1 MSSATPDEAVEDI
14 EPRGIAA
21 ERLVFFSDAVVAIAI
36 TLLALELPLPEGPTS
51 AELLRS
57 LGHHQS
63 EYVSFLISFAV
74 IGGHWRAHHR
84 LFHYVTKVDG
94 TLIRLTF
101 GWLLMQVIM
110 PFATKVIAEDGGF
123 EFRFVF
129 YALVQVVALSLL
141 LLMAGRIQRRHLY
154 RVDTP
159 PELFGG
165 VYHGLGTM
173 IAAFA
178 VSIPV
183 AFATKWA
190 YACWVVIPLLG
201 ALLLRLRRRS
211 ATGAATPR

>member
-1 MSSATPDEAVEDI
+1 MSSATSSEDTVAS
-14 EPRGIAA
+14 ESRAIAA

-36 TLLALELPLPEGPTS
+36 TLLALELPLPEGATS

-63 EYVSFLISFAV
+63 EYISFLISFIV

-84 LFHYVTKVDG
+84 LFHYVA
-94 TLIRLTF
+94 TLGGGLVRLTF

-129 YALVQVVALSLL
+129 YALVQVIALTLF
-141 LLMAGRIQRRHLY
+141 LLMAWQIKRDHLY
-154 RVDTP
+154 RADTP
-159 PELFGG
+159 PELFGA
-165 VYHGLGTM
+165 VYHGIGTM

-178 VSIPV
+178 LSIPV
-183 AFATKWA
+183 AFFTHWA
-190 YACWVVIPLLG
+190 YACWIVVPFVGKLLF
-201 ALLLRLRRRS
+201 RFRRRP
-211 ATGAATPR
+211 AAA

>member
-1 MSSATPDEAVEDI
+1 MSSATSREDTAGS
-14 EPRGIAA
+14 ESAGIAA

-36 TLLALELPLPEGPTS
+36 TLLALELPLPEGATS

-63 EYVSFLISFAV
+63 EYVSFLISFVV

-84 LFHYVTKVDG
+84 LFHYVTELGSGLV
-94 TLIRLTF
+94 RLTF

-129 YALVQVVALSLL
+129 YALVQVIALTLF
-141 LLMAGRIQRRHLY
+141 LLMAWRIKRDHLY
-154 RVDTP
+154 RADTP
-159 PELFGG
+159 PELFGA
-165 VYHGLGTM
+165 VYHGIGTM

-178 VSIPV
+178 LSIPV
-183 AFATKWA
+183 AFFTHWA
-190 YACWVVIPLLG
+190 YACWIVVPFVGNLLF
-201 ALLLRLRRRS
+201 RFRRRR
-211 ATGAATPR
+211 AAA

>member
-1 MSSATPDEAVEDI
+1 MSSATSSEDTVAS
-14 EPRGIAA
+14 ESRGIAA

-36 TLLALELPLPEGPTS
+36 TLLSLELPLPDGATS

-63 EYVSFLISFAV
+63 EYVSFLISFIV

-84 LFHYVTKVDG
+84 LFNYVT
-94 TLIRLTF
+94 TLGGGLVRLTF

-129 YALVQVVALSLL
+129 YALVQVIALALF
-141 LLMAGRIQRRHLY
+141 LLMAWQVKRNHLY
-154 RVDTP
+154 RADTP
-159 PELFGG
+159 PELFGA
-165 VYHGLGTM
+165 VYHGIGTM

-178 VSIPV
+178 LSIPL
-183 AFATKWA
+183 AFFTHWA
-190 YACWVVIPLLG
+190 YACWIVVPFVGNLLF
-201 ALLLRLRRRS
+201 RFRRP
-211 ATGAATPR
+211 AAA